1 MSNKITKLKIFKIKD
16 ELSGGGRGG
25 GVEQSGA
32 ERGKNKKKLNYE
44 CKNNLPNFLEKG

>member
-16 ELSGGGRGG
+16 ELSGGGGG

-32 ERGKNKKKLNYE
+32 ERGKKIELRMQK
-44 CKNNLPNFLEKG
+44 